1 MKKRLTAFALTICM
15 CLCFT
20 PSRAQENSFSDVPEG
35 HSAYDA
41 VMYLAERGIING
53 KSETEFCPD
62 DSLKREEF
70 AKILATSF
78 GLKDKAESTFID
90 VDDSAWYASYVE
102 KVLASGLMIG
112 ISETEFGIGRT
123 LSRQDLSLI
132 LKRFLDKKGISLE
145 ADSSVIYADSD
156 SISSYAKEAADALIA
171 AGIISGREN
180 NMWYPLSDVTRAET
194 AIAFFNALTY
204 EKKKA
209 EVLGRMGAGVQYEG
223 PYDVP
228 MDDRLAEAMPTPFD
242 ANIWPKT
249 EIAFEDFEDDDHGML
264 SLDTEE
270 KHIIYPEGTEN
281 ANVVF
286 SSTGGYE
293 SDGCLK
299 ITDSGW
305 GRFVWKASSNDL
317 QPGDYLVFSCMMKGE
332 GIDGKGNYRNLLQIY
347 DDKGNWLD
355 ETHQFQQKKDTEW
368 TEYQQILAVPETANA
383 LSEPEYYVVYLGA
396 YMNDLKGEVTFD
408 NFRASK
414 LRFDPMDTVL
424 MTPNYKGII
433 KGEGGAGD
441 IALRA
446 YVDDLNG
453 FHDLSEFKFTAQ
465 ITDKDH
471 NVLLKTESN
480 TVKPVMDVYFSSAT
494 LPMGGDY
501 YFESILTYKE
511 SGEQIQKQ
519 EWMLHKREEG
529 FETVVGYD
537 EYGRVTYNGE
547 PMLPVRMYNYST
559 YDDAVPDIIE
569 AGSIDDFMHTGVGW
583 YYNFG
588 TNETYRQYVKALEEA
603 GITISLTPGSM
614 CYSNMHIAETA
625 NKVKKQSDIR
635 GLLSM
640 QVNNF
645 KDLPNLFSYYL
656 FDEQNPMRYG
666 EEYAWARKIIE
677 SLDLDHPTT
686 CAIDRPSANRPGV
699 YAKMSDF
706 LGYDPYP
713 VTGKEDQNLATV
725 YDRISDGKKLNP
737 NRPVYLIAQNF
748 WYDTRGDLRGPN
760 QTEYRN
766 MIFQGLTAGACM
778 IDSWAYRW
786 TKEKPNP
793 GSTFEKDWTDI
804 KEVLAEV
811 QNFEPIILSKLPAP
825 YYEVENGGEWLN
837 TMSKRYDGKSY
848 LFTVNNQKQKNSA
861 KIYLDGITEIKGLYS
876 SKTYKAD
883 EDGMFNLNWNEYE
896 VEVFEYAQED
906 YKSSHAELS
915 RFGLVD
921 SVIVDAEAKTP
932 CFIISADKTEV
943 EYSAKTSDYASL
955 FINEQKAEKT
965 GKLNL
970 EGLSEIKVKVVS
982 EDGRF
987 ETEKTYKIVR

>member
-1 MKKRLTAFALTICM
+1 MKKRLTAFALTICI
-15 CLCFT
+15 CLCSI
-20 PSRAQENSFSDVPEG
+20 PSWAQEKSFSDIPVG

-41 VMYLAERGIING
+41 VIYLAERGIING

-78 GLKDKAESTFID
+78 GLKDKAESKFID

-132 LKRFLDKKGISLE
+132 LKRFLDKEKISLE
-145 ADSSVIYADSD
+145 ADNSVIYADSD
-156 SISSYAKEAADALIA
+156 NIASYAKEATDALIA

-180 NMWYPLSDVTRAET
+180 NMWYPLMDVTRAEA
-194 AIAFFNALTY
+194 AIALFNALTY

-242 ANIWPKT
+242 ANIWPKA
-249 EIAFEDFEDDDHGML
+249 EIVFEDFEDDDYGVL
-264 SLDTEE
+264 SLDAEE
-270 KHIIYPEGTEN
+270 KHIIHPEGTEN

-305 GRFVWKASSNDL
+305 GRFVWKASLNDL

-332 GIDGKGNYRNLLQIY
+332 EIEGNGNYRNLLQIY

-355 ETHQFQQKKDTEW
+355 ETHHFKQKKDTEW

-383 LSEPEYYVVYLGA
+383 LSEPEYYTVYLGA

-408 NFRASK
+408 NFRVSK
-414 LRFDPMDTVL
+414 LQFDPMDTVL

-433 KGEGGAGD
+433 KGEGGVGD

-453 FHDLSEFKFTAQ
+453 SHDLSEFKFTAQ
-465 ITDKDH
+465 ITDEDY

-559 YDDAVPDIIE
+559 YDDVVPDIIE

-588 TNETYRQYVKALEEA
+588 TNETYRQYVKNLEEA
-603 GITISLTPGSM
+603 GVTISLTPGSM

-725 YDRISDGKKLNP
+725 FERITKGKELNP
-737 NRPVYLIAQNF
+737 NRPVYLIVQNF

-793 GSTFEKDWTDI
+793 GSTFEKDWADI
-804 KEVLAEV
+804 KEVLSEV
-811 QNFEPIILSKLPAP
+811 QNFEPIILSNLPAP

-848 LFTVNNQKQKNSA
+848 LFTVNNQMQKNSA

-876 SKTYKAD
+876 GKTYKAD
-883 EDGMFNLNWNEYE
+883 EKGMFNLTWDSYE
-896 VEVFEYAQED
+896 VEVFEYTQED
-906 YKSSHAELS
+906 YKSSHAELT
-915 RFGLVD
+915 RFGLAD
-921 SVIVDAEAKTP
+921 GVIVDAEGKTP
-932 CFIISADKTEV
+932 CFIISADKTEA
-943 EYSAKTSDYASL
+943 EYSAAVSDYASL
-955 FINEQKAEKT
+955 YINEEKAEKT

-970 EGLSEIKVKVVS
+970 EGLSEIKIKVVS

-987 ETEKTYKIVR
+987 ETEKTYQIVR